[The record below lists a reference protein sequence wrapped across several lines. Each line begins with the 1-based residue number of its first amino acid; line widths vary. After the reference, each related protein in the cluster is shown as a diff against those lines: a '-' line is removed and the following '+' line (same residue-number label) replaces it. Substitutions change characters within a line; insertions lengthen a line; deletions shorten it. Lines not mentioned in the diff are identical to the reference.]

1 MRRGQLGLAGR
12 RRIGA
17 GTGEF
22 GKLPGYMQRIAF
34 TMKLLRGFE
43 AEYRRRHDAI
53 WPELSA
59 LLRDT
64 GIHDYSIF
72 LDEETLTLFAYL
84 QIANAQ
90 QLDQLPQEPVMQSW
104 WAYMKDIMESNS
116 DYSPVTVA
124 LKEVFYHE

>member
-1 MRRGQLGLAGR
+1 
-12 RRIGA
+12 
-17 GTGEF
+17 
-22 GKLPGYMQRIAF
+22 MQRIAF
-34 TMKLLRGFE
+34 TMRLLPGFE
-43 AEYRRRHDAI
+43 AEYQRRHDAI

-59 LLRDT
+59 LLRDM

-84 QIANAQ
+84 RIANTQ
-90 QLDQLPQEPVMQSW
+90 QLDLLPQEPVMQRW